1 MFPLRK
7 QQPKPDIPTKP
18 LLVLVAD
25 DVPEIQQLVK
35 LWLEGAGHTVVVASS
50 GREVIESVRER
61 PIDLVITDLV
71 MPGGSGLD
79 AIVAISRIRPTTR
92 VLAISGGGP
101 NMPADAGLRV
111 AKGVGADAVLLKPFD
126 HRSFMEAVQKAA
138 G

>member
-7 QQPKPDIPTKP
+7 QQPKPDIPTKR

-25 DVPEIQQLVK
+25 DVQEIQHLVK

-50 GREVIESVRER
+50 GREVIASVRER
-61 PIDLVITDLV
+61 PIDLVVTDLV

-126 HRSFMEAVQKAA
+126 QRTFMEAVQKAA